1 VGRND
6 AAQIIHEAWGRNE
19 VRPQGYRFSFLAIDR
34 GADKIENIGDDAR
47 GRVIGYDIA
56 VVIAILITGWR
67 RDLCVIGTW
76 NSLEVIATGD
86 ALPTFE
92 MGPPMRIVLPTADVF
107 LVMGREVTPILV
119 VKPEVLAVLIMV
131 VVVLIVM
138 VVVIVMMIV
147 ALALCDAG
155 GDGEDQNWNAHTL

>member
-1 VGRND
+1 MWP
-6 AAQIIHEAWGRNE
+6 EAERIPAPGISS
-19 VRPQGYRFSFLAIDR
+19 FSVLAIDR

-47 GRVIGYDIA
+47 GRVVGYDIA
-56 VVIAILITGWR
+56 VIIAILITGWR

-76 NSLEVIATGD
+76 NSLEVIVTGD

-92 MGPPMRIVLPTADVF
+92 MGPPMRIVLPTVNVF